1 MELLSSDH
9 YQLQCVGHFVK
20 SCLCVSKKANKKKA
34 ELALWLISMTLC
46 LWLPW
51 RQCSCSFLVGRL
63 QKKTYRQTPPWTFVT
78 FLLISLQNH
87 LLPIRSVLE
96 VRWDCHVLLILLLIS
111 SVRFQILPFFLL
123 FTCLILMLYPSI
135 YIIICIHIEVH
146 IMLYKGASP
155 VVLIH
160 TEPPWTRTQS
170 GPQYD
175 KHGGLAKTLGWIKDN
190 THLCKCVLSMVE
202 SRRSVTM

>member
-1 MELLSSDH
+1 MSSDH

-34 ELALWLISMTLC
+34 ELALRLISMTLC

-96 VRWDCHVLLILLLIS
+96 VRWDCRVSLDFTPNLFCQISNSSFLSFIYVPDIDVVLVYIQRI
-111 SVRFQILPFFLL
+111 
-123 FTCLILMLYPSI
+123 
-135 YIIICIHIEVH
+135 IIICIHIEVH
-146 IMLYKGASP
+146 IILYKGASP

-160 TEPPWTRTQS
+160 TETPWTRTQS

-175 KHGGLAKTLGWIKDN
+175 KHGGLAKTLGWIH
-190 THLCKCVLSMVE
+190 TYV
-202 SRRSVTM
+202 SVYCP

>member
-51 RQCSCSFLVGRL
+51 RQCSCSFLVGWL

-96 VRWDCHVLLILLLIS
+96 VRWDCHVSLDFTPNLFCQIS
-111 SVRFQILPFFLL
+111 NSSFYLCAWYWCCTHLY
-123 FTCLILMLYPSI
+123 TEDNNYLYPHRGT
-135 YIIICIHIEVH
+135 YNTVQGCI
-146 IMLYKGASP
+146 M
-155 VVLIH
+155 IH
-160 TEPPWTRTQS
+160 TETPWTQTQS

-190 THLCKCVLSMVE
+190 THLCKCVLLMVK
-202 SRRSVTM
+202 SRRSMTM